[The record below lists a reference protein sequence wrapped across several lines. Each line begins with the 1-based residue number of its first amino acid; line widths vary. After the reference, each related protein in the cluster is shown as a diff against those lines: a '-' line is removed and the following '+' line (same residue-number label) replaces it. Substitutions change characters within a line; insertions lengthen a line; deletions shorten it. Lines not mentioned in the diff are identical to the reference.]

1 MKINFTKYQG
11 AGNDFVII
19 DARDLE
25 IKFDINLVQFL
36 CDRRFGVGADGLLLL
51 KRSGQEHVDFKMTYY
66 NADGNEST
74 MCGNGGRC
82 IVAFAK
88 RLGLIKESCV
98 FEAIDGLHEAF
109 FEAELVQLKMTDVR
123 GIIQD
128 KDFTYLDTG
137 SPHHIEYVDAV
148 ETVDVKER
156 GAEIR
161 YADTYK
167 SQQGTNVNFVQLKN
181 QQLFIRTYERGVEAE
196 TLACGTGV
204 TAAAIAGFY
213 KYESLP
219 RPIQV
224 RAMGGEL
231 SVNFTVVDANHVKD
245 IWLKGPAEF
254 VFEGDIQC

>member
-19 DARDLE
+19 DARDLA
-25 IKFDINLVQFL
+25 IKFENNLVQFL
-36 CDRRFGVGADGLLLL
+36 CDRRFGIGADGLLLL
-51 KRSGQEHVDFKMTYY
+51 KRSEQDHVDFKMTYY

-88 RLGLIKESCV
+88 RLGLIEEKCV

-109 FEAELVQLKMTDVR
+109 FEGDLVQLKMTDVR
-123 GIIQD
+123 GITQNQD
-128 KDFTYLDTG
+128 FIYLDTG
-137 SPHHIEYVDAV
+137 SPHHIEFVDAI
-148 ETVDVKER
+148 ETVDVQKR

-161 YADTYK
+161 YAETYK
-167 SQQGTNVNFVQLKN
+167 SQNGTNVNFVQLKN
-181 QQLFIRTYERGVEAE
+181 QQLLIRTYERGVEAE

-204 TAAAIAGFY
+204 TAAAIASFY
-213 KYESLP
+213 KHESLP
-219 RPIQV
+219 KPIQV
-224 RAMGGEL
+224 KAVGGEL
-231 SVNFTVVDANHVKD
+231 SVNFSVVDADQVKD